1 MAPPRMMSSRP
12 GRPKVL
18 VIDIGGSHVKVLAT
32 GHRTLRE
39 IPSGRSMTP
48 RAMVMAVKRLT
59 VDWSYDVVS
68 IGYPGVVVHG
78 RPVTEPHNLGR
89 GWVGFDFQRAFGR
102 PVRVTNDA
110 AMQALGSY
118 RHGRM
123 LFLGFGTGVGS
134 VQLIEVCPLPLE

>member
-1 MAPPRMMSSRP
+1 M
-12 GRPKVL
+12 
-18 VIDIGGSHVKVLAT
+18 AT

-89 GWVGFDFQRAFGR
+89 AWVGFDFRRAFGR
-102 PVRVTNDA
+102 PAR
-110 AMQALGSY
+110 G
-118 RHGRM
+118 H
-123 LFLGFGTGVGS
+123 
-134 VQLIEVCPLPLE
+134 